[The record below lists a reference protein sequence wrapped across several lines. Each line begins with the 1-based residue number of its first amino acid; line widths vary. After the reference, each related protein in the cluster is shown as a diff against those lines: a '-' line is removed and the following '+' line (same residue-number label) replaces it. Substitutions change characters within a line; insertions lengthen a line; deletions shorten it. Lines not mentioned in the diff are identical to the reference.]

1 METNHTGSTLPEQ
14 EMAQQLH
21 EASRPTRSTTSIS
34 SEQLLAG
41 QKSVT
46 IDHEGI
52 SYVLR
57 STRAGK
63 LILTK

>member
-1 METNHTGSTLPEQ
+1 METNHIEGRQPEQ
-14 EMAQQLH
+14 EMLQPPL
-21 EASRPTRSTTSIS
+21 EGTRPARIMAPIS

>member
-1 METNHTGSTLPEQ
+1 
-14 EMAQQLH
+14 MAQQLH